1 MDTVKSFLY
10 ECGAS
15 HLMDFHSGLII
26 QCLYH
31 RGNKLYH
38 PGTSEADL
46 VIMIIVVVA
55 VIIDG
60 VCVRVGT
67 CLSQPTCGDQKTTLG
82 SQIFPSTMNYWA
94 PTPATKPVQLALLP
108 TE

>member
-15 HLMDFHSGLII
+15 HLMDFYSGLII

-67 CLSQPTCGDQKTTLG
+67 CGDQKTTLG

-94 PTPATKPVQLALLP
+94 PTPASKPVQLALLL